1 MVKEENIPI
10 LGEEIENDLKED
22 STEISEE
29 LKQEESKLQIVT
41 NEQLI
46 HLKLDNFSLQIQ
58 QADRKVQDLIS
69 QIQKLIEILRKK

>member
-58 QADRKVQDLIS
+58 QADLKVQDLIS